1 MKRSLEANL
10 AADVRAQDDART
22 GGGGELDVRREL
34 SAMLSKFATF
44 QKRVFLAEEKRNETG
59 ELPSKS

>member
-10 AADVRAQDDART
+10 AADMRAQDDA

-34 SAMLSKFATF
+34 IAILSKFATF
-44 QKRVFLAEEKRNETG
+44 QKRVFLAEDKRNGAG
-59 ELPSKS
+59 ELLPKP